1 MNNINIIN
9 NNTNSINIIN
19 NNTNSINTVND
30 NINNYC
36 SNCGKIGHLYK
47 HCKNPIISY
56 GIMLFKYSNNNLNI
70 LLVQRKDSIS
80 YIEFIRGKYS
90 ITNTNKLLTILS
102 NITKMELYNI
112 LNNNFDFLWH
122 KLWSSNIDKISIL
135 RFEKEY
141 NSSLKKFN
149 FIKCKNNPI
158 NIYDILSILKI
169 KYNDTE
175 WGIPK
180 GRRNLNESDIEVA
193 KREFEEETNFKK
205 TQYTI
210 IDSISPIRERFIG
223 TNNIK
228 YDHIYYIAVCHKNI
242 IPFIDKNNINQ
253 IIEIKDI
260 NWFTH
265 ENAIKIIRKYET
277 EKKKIIN
284 IAFNIMKQLKYYIF

>member
-1 MNNINIIN
+1 MNISTNMNIGSNI
-9 NNTNSINIIN
+9 
-19 NNTNSINTVND
+19 
-30 NINNYC
+30 YC
-36 SNCGKIGHLYK
+36 SNCGKIGHIYK
-47 HCKNPIISY
+47 NCKNPIISY
-56 GIMLFKYSNNNLNI
+56 GIMLFKYYNDNLYI

-90 ITNTNKLLTILS
+90 ITNTNKLLTILT
-102 NITKMELYNI
+102 NITKTELYNI
-112 LNNNFDFLWH
+112 LNYNFDYLWH
-122 KLWSSNIDKISIL
+122 KLWSSNIDKISVL

-149 FIKCKNNPI
+149 FVKCKNNTI
-158 NIYDILSILKI
+158 NIYDILTILKI

-180 GRRNLNESDIEVA
+180 GRRNSNESDIEVA
-193 KREFEEETNFKK
+193 IREFEEETNFKK

-210 IDSISPIRERFIG
+210 IDSMTPIRERFIG

-228 YDHIYYIAVCHKNI
+228 YDHIYYIAVCYKDFT
-242 IPFIDKNNINQ
+242 PYIDINNINQ

-260 NWFTH
+260 NWFTQ

-284 IAFNIMKQLKYYIF
+284 IGFSIIKQLKYYIFF